1 MNNVKHLIDS
11 SSMDMLELLNLLDL
25 ASDISKNEEK
35 YSEKCKNKILANLFY
50 EPSTRTRLSFTSA
63 MLKLGGEVIGFSDS
77 NSSSVSKGESLSDTI
92 RTINCYSDIIAI
104 RHPNEGSAKY
114 AAEYSSIPII
124 NAGDGGHYHPTQT
137 ITDLLTIKEI
147 KGRLDN
153 LTIGL
158 CGDLKFG
165 RTAHSLIK
173 TLSKFNN
180 VKFILISPEEL
191 GLPSYVKNEINSESI
206 VMETTNLEENINK
219 LDVLYMTRVQKE
231 RFFNEHDYI
240 RLKNTYILTQDKL
253 KSAKDD
259 LTILHPLPRVGE
271 IDSEVDS
278 DERACYFKQVK
289 FGLYARMAIIMD
301 LLEVGK

>member
-114 AAEYSSIPII
+114 AAE
-124 NAGDGGHYHPTQT
+124 
-137 ITDLLTIKEI
+137 
-147 KGRLDN
+147 
-153 LTIGL
+153 
-158 CGDLKFG
+158 
-165 RTAHSLIK
+165 
-173 TLSKFNN
+173 
-180 VKFILISPEEL
+180 
-191 GLPSYVKNEINSESI
+191 
-206 VMETTNLEENINK
+206 
-219 LDVLYMTRVQKE
+219 
-231 RFFNEHDYI
+231 
-240 RLKNTYILTQDKL
+240 
-253 KSAKDD
+253 
-259 LTILHPLPRVGE
+259 
-271 IDSEVDS
+271 
-278 DERACYFKQVK
+278 
-289 FGLYARMAIIMD
+289 
-301 LLEVGK
+301 